1 MAVGVIDAQKDLA
14 PPGAFI
20 LLLYLAQLKQNVLG
34 QQLSAQG
41 SQAGRGQA
49 QPAER
54 SLRGMGP
61 WSFSSFKMELR
72 FWFLTFPRF
81 RPLYAIS
88 TPLSLYIWQA
98 FSVT

>member
-1 MAVGVIDAQKDLA
+1 MLSPQVTQGDTGGGGLDADGENLAVGVIDAQKDLA

-49 QPAER
+49 QPGRKILAR
-54 SLRGMGP
+54 HGAVVVQQL
-61 WSFSSFKMELR
+61 
-72 FWFLTFPRF
+72 
-81 RPLYAIS
+81 
-88 TPLSLYIWQA
+88 
-98 FSVT
+98 

>member
-1 MAVGVIDAQKDLA
+1 MAVGVIDAQQDLA

-49 QPAER
+49 QPGRKGRGR
-54 SLRGMGP
+54 SAALK
-61 WSFSSFKMELR
+61 WSCGSGF
-72 FWFLTFPRF
+72 
-81 RPLYAIS
+81 
-88 TPLSLYIWQA
+88 
-98 FSVT
+98 